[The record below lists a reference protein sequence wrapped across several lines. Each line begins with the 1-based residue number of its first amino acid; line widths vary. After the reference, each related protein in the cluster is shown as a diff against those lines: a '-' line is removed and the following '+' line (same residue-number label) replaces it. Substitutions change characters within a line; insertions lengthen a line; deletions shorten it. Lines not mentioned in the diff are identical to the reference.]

1 MMRLGT
7 LIFLFLVFSCNNLH
21 AESNFKHVQ
30 LERGLSVDIPKDWNS
45 IPERFNTALE
55 THVEATMDQL
65 NLNDSGAPSKKLLA
79 IISRTPLY
87 AQVRIESTMPPAVKR
102 SVIAPLM
109 SKNKKANETELK
121 IAMQDLIE
129 KMLPIQGQKL
139 LVFYDTRIENFHG
152 EPAIISTY
160 KRTGMNGP
168 VLVENVSI
176 YSNQQQITMT
186 LSCRESEKILWNPV
200 FERIKKSLYIPS

>member
-1 MMRLGT
+1 MRLNT
-7 LIFLFLVFSCNNLH
+7 LIFIFLIFAVNNVD

-30 LERGLSVDIPKDWNS
+30 LERGLSVDIPKDWHS

-55 THVEATMDQL
+55 THAEAAMEQL
-65 NLNDSGAPSKKLLA
+65 KLNDSGSSSKKLLA

-87 AQVRIESTMPPAVKR
+87 AQVRIESTMPPDVKK

-152 EPAIISTY
+152 EPAIISSY
-160 KRTGMNGP
+160 KRTGMSGP
-168 VLVENVSI
+168 VLVESVSI
-176 YSNQQQITMT
+176 YTNQQQITMT

-200 FERIKKSLYIPS
+200 FEKIKKSLNIPS